1 MAPALLDLTHV
12 TNAAHG
18 QKPASENP
26 VKRNVAAIAE
36 VEDAVRRGRSK
47 TEARIDVIA
56 QFLGRPMFLFIQ
68 LAWMTAWLLWNVLV
82 SRYAFDRPPFFA
94 LDSVLSVEAIVV
106 STFVLISQ
114 RSMSAADNRRE
125 HLNLQVSLLAEAE
138 MTNALNL
145 LHRIS
150 RHLGLPADAV
160 RDAEAR
166 ELASRTDI
174 VEVAKHVDEKLAAE
188 TPIAAPRTS
197 HERDTHSR

>member
-1 MAPALLDLTHV
+1 MSHTPRS
-12 TNAAHG
+12 
-18 QKPASENP
+18 QKPAGENP

-36 VEDAVRRGRSK
+36 MEEAVRRGRSK
-47 TEARIDVIA
+47 TEARIDRIA
-56 QFLGRPMFLFIQ
+56 QFLGRPLFLFIQ
-68 LAWMTAWLLWNVLV
+68 LGWMAAWLLWNVLV

-94 LDSVLSVEAIVV
+94 LDCVLSVEAIVV

-114 RSMSAADNRRE
+114 RSMSAADSRRE

-138 MTNALNL
+138 MTNALNV

-150 RHLGLPADAV
+150 RHLGLPDPAN
-160 RDAEAR
+160 DAEAR

-188 TPIAAPRTS
+188 TPGAVRTP
-197 HERDTHSR
+197 HDHGGHTR

>member
-1 MAPALLDLTHV
+1 MLNLSHV
-12 TNAAHG
+12 STASRG
-18 QKPASENP
+18 QKPAAENP

-47 TEARIDVIA
+47 TEVRIDVIA
-56 QFLGRPMFLFIQ
+56 QFLGRPLFLFIQ
-68 LAWMTAWLLWNVLV
+68 LGWMTAWLLWNVLI

-94 LDSVLSVEAIVV
+94 LDCVLSVEAIVV

-160 RDAEAR
+160 NDAEAR

-188 TPIAAPRTS
+188 APSATS
-197 HERDTHSR
+197 RNPHDHADHDR